1 VSWRPAKKQ
10 KKTRVNITAIREVL
24 QQGSK
29 PVPLE
34 GEHYASSLAI
44 YEAASDQRQRILAWA
59 RESMIPQLDAERA
72 SILSVGCGAGDLDRE
87 ILAASVE
94 QSERVAYVGL
104 EPDARQCQRFLSQMT
119 EESDGRARVEARN
132 AYFEDLQDSQRY
144 DLVILVHSLYYM
156 PDPTEAVDRALSLV
170 DDGGHLVILL
180 AANDT
185 LNELA
190 SSFWE
195 VEADRQAWFSEDLRA
210 HLDLYGLSYE
220 CERIEAR
227 LNVTPCFEMDSA
239 VGTQLADFIA
249 QVATKELTPQLQD
262 MIGQY
267 LDATAKHDDEQ
278 RWLPHNVD
286 AFTIRQQSISQTAA
300 VANAGR

>member
-1 VSWRPAKKQ
+1 MSARHAKKNH
-10 KKTRVNITAIREVL
+10 RVNITAIRKVL
-24 QQGSK
+24 QQGAS

-44 YEAASDQRQRILAWA
+44 YEAASDQRRRILAWA
-59 RESMIPQLDAERA
+59 RESLIPDLDAEQT
-72 SILSVGCGAGDLDRE
+72 SILSVGCGAGDLDKE

-104 EPDARQCQRFLSQMT
+104 EPDASQCERFMSQMGDKAKGGV
-119 EESDGRARVEARN
+119 EVEARN
-132 AYFEDLQDSQRY
+132 LFFEDLHDPRRY

-156 PDPTEAVDRALSLV
+156 ADPAEAIEKALALV
-170 DDGGHLVILL
+170 NDGGRLVILL

-195 VEADRQAWFSEDLRA
+195 VEADREAWFSEDLCA
-210 HLDLYGLSYE
+210 YLDHYGLSYE
-220 CERIEAR
+220 HERIEAR
-227 LNVTPCFEMDSA
+227 LNVTQCFDPDSA

-249 QVATKELTPQLQD
+249 QVATEKLTPQLRD

-267 LDATAKHDDEQ
+267 LDATSEHDGEQ

-286 AFTIRQQSISQTAA
+286 AFIIKQQSVSQRAA
-300 VANAGR
+300 VASGSR